1 MFAWY
6 KKSGVCYVYLSDV
19 ETISDLPITR
29 WFTRGWTLQE
39 LIAPRIVIFFNKDWE
54 PIGSRDEGEGSLMNI
69 ISATTRIPPVALTP
83 DFEPSDFS
91 VAQIMSWAST
101 RQTTREED
109 SAYCLLGLFG
119 VHMPMIYGEGDKAFL
134 RLQLEILKVSHDH
147 TLFAWT
153 RPRVNEWSSSTG
165 PFAMAPSE
173 FYECGNIERW
183 NSRAGNESEYAM
195 TNRGLSI
202 KLPVQSSPDA
212 KYLNP
217 NREFCASLECQEDDY
232 QIGIYL
238 VRLFSGQYVRDRHF
252 ELARFPKRTAKGD
265 LEHIYIRD
273 PPASFTPGFNE
284 RRTRFRTP
292 LPYYQFV
299 FTVVTGQTLA
309 GHWVVT
315 ENTTTSQG
323 IWVLQQHPGIPNARQ
338 WRLSLHGYDQE
349 AGLMFLNRYT
359 SDRLAV
365 LLGVVDIPGQG
376 ALAWADIDAEI
387 GANDNLQRVILNHH
401 QKNPNYKEICLN
413 GRASRSLPSGTVAA
427 VEVDRVRVAG
437 KLEFK
442 VLVSM
447 LPTTSC

>member
-1 MFAWY
+1 MWLLNTTTLQHHLFFGSNIPRYAILSHTWGPNEVSFQDLRSPPDGIQNWGGYCKIAICCQRAKNDGFQYAWVDTCCIDKTNNTELSEAINSMFAWY

-202 KLPVQSSPDA
+202 
-212 KYLNP
+212 
-217 NREFCASLECQEDDY
+217 
-232 QIGIYL
+232 
-238 VRLFSGQYVRDRHF
+238 
-252 ELARFPKRTAKGD
+252 
-265 LEHIYIRD
+265 
-273 PPASFTPGFNE
+273 
-284 RRTRFRTP
+284 
-292 LPYYQFV
+292 
-299 FTVVTGQTLA
+299 
-309 GHWVVT
+309 
-315 ENTTTSQG
+315 
-323 IWVLQQHPGIPNARQ
+323 
-338 WRLSLHGYDQE
+338 
-349 AGLMFLNRYT
+349 
-359 SDRLAV
+359 
-365 LLGVVDIPGQG
+365 
-376 ALAWADIDAEI
+376 
-387 GANDNLQRVILNHH
+387 
-401 QKNPNYKEICLN
+401 
-413 GRASRSLPSGTVAA
+413 
-427 VEVDRVRVAG
+427 
-437 KLEFK
+437 
-442 VLVSM
+442 
-447 LPTTSC
+447 